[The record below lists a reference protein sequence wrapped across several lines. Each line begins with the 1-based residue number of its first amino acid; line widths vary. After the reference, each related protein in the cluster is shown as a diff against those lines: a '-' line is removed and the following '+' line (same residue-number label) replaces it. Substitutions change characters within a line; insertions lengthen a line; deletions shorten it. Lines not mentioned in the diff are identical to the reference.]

1 MPVLR
6 PQVLNGCFHTGI
18 FSKMD
23 HKNIFKK
30 LIFEATFHSPHR
42 NVL

>member
-1 MPVLR
+1 MEFL
-6 PQVLNGCFHTGI
+6 
-18 FSKMD
+18 SKMD
-23 HKNIFKK
+23 HKNISKK